1 MFNFNLEVGY
11 QLITNLIFL
20 LEKLKGEPSY
30 HALVLREIFSR
41 QFISLSIMYKT
52 SRHSKIRETCL
63 ELLDLTKMDLLDI
76 KMRENEMGIMT
87 EQIKEEIDLLNS
99 LQNHICIRED
109 IKQKLRKMFN

>member
-1 MFNFNLEVGY
+1 
-11 QLITNLIFL
+11 
-20 LEKLKGEPSY
+20 
-30 HALVLREIFSR
+30 
-41 QFISLSIMYKT
+41 MYKT
-52 SRHSKIRETCL
+52 WRNSKIREKCL

-109 IKQKLRKMFN
+109 TKQKLRKMFN